1 MMKFDNK
8 YFQKFTFTEE
18 QCLRNIK
25 NCQKDIDIAQKDKFL
40 DVRFNYAYSALIKCG
55 IALLTFY
62 SQKVRSVPGHHV
74 KILEKMA
81 EILSDERISIIGN
94 LMRTKRNI
102 DLYSG
107 GVEVTKKECED
118 YILLVQDVFIK
129 VSKIIR
135 KV

>member
-1 MMKFDNK
+1 MIKFDSK
-8 YFQKFTFTEE
+8 YFRKFTFADQQT
-18 QCLRNIK
+18 LGNIE
-25 NCQKDIDIAQKDKFL
+25 NSQKDINIAQKDKFL

-55 IALLTFY
+55 IALLSFY

-81 EILSDERISIIGN
+81 EILGDERISIIGN

-107 GVEVTKKECED
+107 GIEVTKKECEE
-118 YILLVQDVFIK
+118 YISLVQDVFKK
-129 VSKIIR
+129 VSKIIK